1 MHPEGSESFSGDST
15 ILGNEDHL
23 EVLPHSMGKLTG
35 NAEFQAV
42 DTCLVSNRVITRFSP
57 GTPVVQ

>member
-1 MHPEGSESFSGDST
+1 MHPEGSESFLEDST

-23 EVLPHSMGKLTG
+23 EVLPHSVGKLMG

-42 DTCLVSNRVITRFSP
+42 DTCLISIRVITRFTP